1 MKKIL
6 FITLL
11 ATVSLFAKVNVVTTY
26 AYLGEIVKE
35 VGGENVKVDVLAD
48 PTFDPHFVVPKPS
61 LITKLRRADLL
72 VVNGGQLEIG
82 WLPPLLRGA
91 QNGELNAGAK
101 GFLDVS
107 GVITMLNK
115 PAVVSRALGDVHPD
129 GNPHFALDPHN
140 VGVIA
145 KLITKKLSL
154 LDGENSA
161 AYEKN
166 LALFLEEWNQYL
178 KQYDTK
184 MGACKGKKVVQYHE
198 LFTYFLKRY
207 EFELYGNIE
216 PLPGITPSSKSIL
229 KTVNLMKEKNVKTI
243 LQDVYHEKKTAQFI
257 AQKSGAD
264 VIIVPHDVGSVEGTD
279 TLKSFYNTIEMR
291 LCR

>member
-1 MKKIL
+1 MRKIL
-6 FITLL
+6 LLTLL
-11 ATVSLFAKVNVVTTY
+11 ASVSLFAKVNVVTTY

-61 LITKLRRADLL
+61 LITKLRKADLL

-91 QNGELNAGAK
+91 QNRELNVGAK

-140 VGVIA
+140 VGIIA
-145 KLITKKLSL
+145 KLISRKLAL
-154 LDGENSA
+154 LDSSNSVV
-161 AYEKN
+161 YEQN
-166 LALFLEEWNQYL
+166 LAAFLADWNQYL
-178 KQYDTK
+178 KEYDAK
-184 MGACKGKKVVQYHE
+184 MAKCEGTKVVQYHD

-207 EFELYGNIE
+207 KFDLYGNIE
-216 PLPGITPSSKSIL
+216 PLPGITPSSKNTL
-229 KTVNLMKEKNVKTI
+229 KTINLVKEKEVKTI
-243 LQDVYHEKKTAQFI
+243 LQDVYHEKKTAKFI
-257 AQKSGAD
+257 AEKTGAEV
-264 VIIVPHDVGSVEGTD
+264 VIIPHDVGSVEGTD